1 MKFLSNSLFNTKAL
15 GDISRSKEPSK
26 TVGWGVLFV
35 LAASA
40 IGYGFDKLRTRD
52 KKKAA
57 IDVETKKNEKERES
71 YIQKRDKDLEYERE
85 KSNIRYEE
93 YKKKLDLAMKM
104 KESKTVDETEQE
116 TICDMPYGKSLK
128 EQLEATPTEVRYLVG
143 GMVESGGF
151 VTIFSREKI
160 GKTTLATQ
168 MALCIASGRLY
179 EFLPE
184 EEQVQ
189 HAPQKVL
196 IIDLEMKQE
205 ELKKRLTGYDIP
217 DNVLRE
223 DNIRSI
229 EELCYYIKKNTED
242 VVEATVFVDNLT
254 KLADSS
260 TNHCEVARNYARLQN
275 LQKELKLNGKIIT
288 IIVVVHTV
296 RDYDD
301 YKPITNAMM
310 AGTADVKRFST
321 SIIALAK
328 AREENQV
335 MIKLT
340 ASRNSPDSDKV
351 LVCERAQDPYL
362 HFKYVKTCR
371 EAEALPIAP
380 KACKESSMVEDD
392 CCDEMDNPSCQKIY
406 NAFAERGLDE
416 QSIADVLNLDEG
428 GQMVKLNEL
437 GVTQEKIGEIY
448 GYSRETV
455 NKKSQDW
462 KRVNG
467 VVKRPKKVS

>member
-1 MKFLSNSLFNTKAL
+1 M
-15 GDISRSKEPSK
+15 
-26 TVGWGVLFV
+26 
-35 LAASA
+35 
-40 IGYGFDKLRTRD
+40 
-52 KKKAA
+52 
-57 IDVETKKNEKERES
+57 
-71 YIQKRDKDLEYERE
+71 
-85 KSNIRYEE
+85 
-93 YKKKLDLAMKM
+93 
-104 KESKTVDETEQE
+104 
-116 TICDMPYGKSLK
+116 
-128 EQLEATPTEVRYLVG
+128 
-143 GMVESGGF
+143 
-151 VTIFSREKI
+151 TIFAREKI

-184 EEQVQ
+184 EDQVQ
-189 HAPQKVL
+189 HAPQKVI

-205 ELKKRLTGYDIP
+205 ELKKRFAGYDIP

-229 EELCYYIKKNTED
+229 EELCYYIKRNTED
-242 VVEATVFVDNLT
+242 VDEATVVVDNLT

-340 ASRNSPDSDKV
+340 ASRNNPDSDKV

-362 HFKYVKTCR
+362 HFKYVKTCS
-371 EAEALPIAP
+371 EAEALPIET
-380 KACKESSMVEDD
+380 KACEAPTPGKANNE
-392 CCDEMDNPSCQKIY
+392 
-406 NAFAERGLDE
+406 E
-416 QSIADVLNLDEG
+416 QI
-428 GQMVKLNEL
+428 VKRMKAAGLNETQIKQVLEHEDEIGRIEEMVSL
-437 GVTQEKIGEIY
+437 GLKQGIIAEVMGCR
-448 GYSRETV
+448 RETI
-455 NKKSQDW
+455 NRKLKENSSEA
-462 KRVNG
+462 K
-467 VVKRPKKVS
+467 